1 MAFEACVQEWREAH
15 EEFLCWGIGVGSR
28 PGARGDNVDS
38 MEVAV
43 YICPFVLDTG
53 LGFRNTWFFPS
64 RPSVVC

>member
-1 MAFEACVQEWREAH
+1 MLRHCSEAGPEP
-15 EEFLCWGIGVGSR
+15 GVTS
-28 PGARGDNVDS
+28 VDS

>member
-1 MAFEACVQEWREAH
+1 MQEWRKAH
-15 EEFLCWGIGVGSR
+15 EEFLCWGIGVRSR

-38 MEVAV
+38 IEVAV

-64 RPSVVC
+64 RPFIVC